1 MYRLNEM
8 CLTAALKVCVLGQA
22 CGATMTSQKG
32 VASTLWQRRTNV
44 TLALTR
50 CQWVEKTWKTGL
62 HVCTDTP
69 SLGSDTRKEKKKS
82 QSTSGAATGHPQTKT
97 IQGLGTPACTSGD
110 RCALPHKKCTCK
122 ILQQTLCI
130 GLNKNIY

>member
-8 CLTAALKVCVLGQA
+8 CSTAALKVCVLGQA

-69 SLGSDTRKEKKKS
+69 SLGSDTRKEKKITVYKWGGNRPP
-82 QSTSGAATGHPQTKT
+82 TNKDNTGIGDP
-97 IQGLGTPACTSGD
+97 PACTSGD